1 MVMIQSEVPKSIDN
15 VLNPQGETLPEL
27 KDESVFMPKALYDKP
42 SEEKK
47 LSLTPAPRLDTLEGR
62 TVYLVDGRFGGSYE
76 FLTQMK
82 NWFAEHMPG
91 VKTVIRRKTSNMFI
105 DEPELWAEIKENGDA
120 MIMGVGG

>member
-27 KDESVFMPKALYDKP
+27 KDESVFAPKAPSDKP
-42 SEEKK
+42 SGKGD
-47 LSLTPAPRLDTLEGR
+47 STPAPRLDTLEGK

-76 FLTQMK
+76 FLQRMQK
-82 NWFAEHMPG
+82 WFAEHMPG
-91 VKTVIRRKTSNMFI
+91 VKTVLRRKTSNMFM
-105 DEPELWAEIKENGDA
+105 DEPELWAEIKEKGDA